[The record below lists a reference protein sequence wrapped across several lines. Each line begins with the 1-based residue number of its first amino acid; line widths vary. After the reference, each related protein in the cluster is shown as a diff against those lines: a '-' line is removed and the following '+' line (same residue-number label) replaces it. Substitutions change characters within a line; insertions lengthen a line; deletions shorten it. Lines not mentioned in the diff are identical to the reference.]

1 MTQAETERAATWAAI
16 RERTAGTRVVVVS
29 NRVDKTLQKVLEKKL
44 GTKIRWAVAKQRQVD
59 ALGKS
64 IRDGTYD
71 LVIVFTGFMYH
82 RTDTA
87 LSQAA
92 LRGDAVYVRADRGRP
107 QTVMLAL
114 ARDFG
119 L

>member
-1 MTQAETERAATWAAI
+1 M
-16 RERTAGTRVVVVS
+16 VVS
-29 NRVDKTLQKVLEKKL
+29 NRADNVLKKILEKKL
-44 GTKIRWAVAKQRQVD
+44 GTKIRWGVAKQRKID
-59 ALGKS
+59 ALVKS

-71 LVIVFTGFMYH
+71 IVIAFTGFMYH
-82 RTDTA
+82 RTDTV

-92 LRGDAVYVRADRGRP
+92 LRGDAVYVRADKGRP